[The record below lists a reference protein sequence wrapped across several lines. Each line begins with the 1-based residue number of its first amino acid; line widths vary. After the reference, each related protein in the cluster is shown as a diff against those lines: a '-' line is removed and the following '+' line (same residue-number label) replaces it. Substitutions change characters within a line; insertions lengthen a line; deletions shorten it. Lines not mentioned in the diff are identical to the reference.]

1 MREDL
6 NYYKAKKRVERI
18 KGFYGHLV
26 SFIVINLV
34 LYVVNLVTYPNDFWF
49 DYWFYWQLLIWGVG
63 LVFHGIIV
71 FYSLPFFGK
80 DWEER
85 KVKQFMAEE
94 EYQNNKME

>member
-34 LYVVNLVTYPNDFWF
+34 YT
-49 DYWFYWQLLIWGVG
+49 
-63 LVFHGIIV
+63 
-71 FYSLPFFGK
+71 
-80 DWEER
+80 
-85 KVKQFMAEE
+85 
-94 EYQNNKME
+94 